1 MLSPFAIR
9 ADIGGFAIKEHYC
22 HRLCGNG
29 LSLPAPRSFFVAL
42 GGPSRSGNNSTAC
55 IHGLWGNA
63 ALSAKGEMA
72 RAGQRFWG
80 FGQDLTLLLKVVI
93 PSSTLAGFVPYLSC
107 QGTSSED
114 NMANCLKIFQEN
126 TQRYKDQLEEF
137 HCSVA
142 TAPKLKPVRS
152 EGTVLR
158 TLHQY
163 YRQYHP
169 LSLGTGFWT
178 LAPSSPWAPLQGL
191 TGSLSGHQ
199 EYRSRSP
206 GVYAKWRGSVA

>member
-1 MLSPFAIR
+1 
-9 ADIGGFAIKEHYC
+9 
-22 HRLCGNG
+22 
-29 LSLPAPRSFFVAL
+29 
-42 GGPSRSGNNSTAC
+42 
-55 IHGLWGNA
+55 
-63 ALSAKGEMA
+63 MA

-80 FGQDLTLLLKVVI
+80 FGQDLNLLLKVVI

-126 TQRYKDQLEEF
+126 TRRCKDQLEEF

-169 LSLGTGFWT
+169 LSLGTGLWT
-178 LAPSSPWAPLQGL
+178 LAPPSPWAPLQGL
-191 TGSLSGHQ
+191 TGSLSSHQ

>member
-1 MLSPFAIR
+1 M
-9 ADIGGFAIKEHYC
+9 
-22 HRLCGNG
+22 
-29 LSLPAPRSFFVAL
+29 AL
-42 GGPSRSGNNSTAC
+42 GGPSSSGNNSTAC

-63 ALSAKGEMA
+63 VLLAKEEMA
-72 RAGQRFWG
+72 RAGRRLWG
-80 FGQDLTLLLKVVI
+80 FGQDLNLLLKVVI

-114 NMANCLKIFQEN
+114 NMAHCLKIFQEN
-126 TQRYKDQLEEF
+126 TQRYKEQLEEF

-142 TAPKLKPVRS
+142 AAPKRKPVCS
-152 EGTVLR
+152 EATVLR

-178 LAPSSPWAPLQGL
+178 LAPPSRWAPLQGL
-191 TGSLSGHQ
+191 AGLLSGLR